1 MEASP
6 GLLWV
11 FPVRPDSCSL
21 QLLTSAENLTM
32 DIANNTAAVGRNI
45 TIGIYEH
52 LLISV
57 LLNTNQLWITPIQRI
72 ELNSIPI
79 HQFLNDFQLF
89 LQKVGVF
96 MKKLPKMISRPLAS
110 FECTGGSP
118 WLAVKHLWKP
128 MKGFGDILWMFR
140 KSESFLKVIERH
152 RCYLL
157 AFIHRPS
164 MSFIQNITI
173 ISSVKENC

>member
-1 MEASP
+1 MIFYFSYKK
-6 GLLWV
+6 LV
-11 FPVRPDSCSL
+11 FS
-21 QLLTSAENLTM
+21 
-32 DIANNTAAVGRNI
+32 
-45 TIGIYEH
+45 
-52 LLISV
+52 
-57 LLNTNQLWITPIQRI
+57 W
-72 ELNSIPI
+72 
-79 HQFLNDFQLF
+79 
-89 LQKVGVF
+89 
-96 MKKLPKMISRPLAS
+96 KKLPKMISRSLAS

-173 ISSVKENC
+173 ILCIQGNLDIMFKTTYELQILMLLPIQYSSTIPPNKEVQRPIEISQQQGSEKSSKIFYHSHHPEIPESVL